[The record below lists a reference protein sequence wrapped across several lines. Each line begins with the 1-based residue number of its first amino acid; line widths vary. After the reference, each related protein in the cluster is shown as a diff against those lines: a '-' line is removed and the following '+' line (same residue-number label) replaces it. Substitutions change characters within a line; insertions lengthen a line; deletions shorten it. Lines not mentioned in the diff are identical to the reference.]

1 MVTYMNYPYLDQF
14 YVSYMTS
21 RLWRY
26 PNFMVVALD
35 QETYDVLHYQGF
47 PVALI
52 KTEVI
57 PQYSKQTVSN
67 YGDHDFNVLVK
78 LKLVLFH
85 KILSMNVSCLFFDSD
100 VILFKDPFS
109 SFPQPEDYDF
119 VAQRDEHIC
128 TGFMYFRPT
137 LNSFTL
143 LKMSLE
149 AMDGRE
155 INDQDAIQEIVT
167 QNRIRGLKWHYLD
180 DNTYSKGS
188 IYFAAHQFPWTPT
201 SPSQI
206 MAHNNYVISHVNKL
220 YRLKEAGLYSFDVN
234 QEYSNPDATYITV
247 EDYTDRPEDQTL
259 VMLVRI
265 ANVLNRHLV
274 VPQMSCVE
282 GMGYVPPC
290 NLCGHQHLF
299 CMRNILKYANL
310 PWKEHVSMR
319 RKHHL

>member
-26 PNFMVVALD
+26 QNFMVVALD
-35 QETYDVLHYQGF
+35 KETYDVLHYQGF

-57 PQYSKQTVSN
+57 PQYRRQTVSN

-85 KILSMNVSCLFFDSD
+85 KILSLGVSCLFFDSD
-100 VILFKDPFS
+100 IILFKDPFS
-109 SFPQPEDYDF
+109 GFPQPEDYDF

-137 LNSFTL
+137 PNSFTL
-143 LKMSLE
+143 LKTSLA
-149 AMDGRE
+149 AMAGRE
-155 INDQDAIQEIVT
+155 MNDQDAIQEIVM
-167 QNRIRGLKWHYLD
+167 QNRISGLKWHYLD
-180 DNTYSKGS
+180 DATYSKGS
-188 IYFAAHQFPWTPT
+188 IYFNAHQFPWVPT

-206 MAHNNYVISHVNKL
+206 MAHNNYVIGHVNKM
-220 YRLKEAGLYSFDVN
+220 YRLRELGLYAFDVN
-234 QEYSNPDATYITV
+234 QEYSDPDAMYITL
-247 EDYTDRPEDQTL
+247 EEYTDRPEDQTL

-265 ANVLNRHLV
+265 ANALNRHLV
-274 VPQMSCVE
+274 VPQMSCLE
-282 GMGYVPPC
+282 GYGMVPPC
-290 NLCGHQHLF
+290 NLCGHQRF
-299 CMRNILKYANL
+299 SCMNDILKYSKL
-310 PWKEHVSMR
+310 PWKEHVR
-319 RKHHL
+319 VIDHPHL